1 MRRFGLF
8 LLLLLSPVTPAVPG
22 GGDDH
27 DHGPSEITVE
37 AQIPRLESAGS
48 ELELV
53 ATAEGRKL
61 TLYLDRLDTNEPV
74 TDAKIEISGE
84 GIPSQLALSLGEGVF
99 GIEADWVETP
109 GAKALTFV
117 VTADGA
123 TDLLNGTLEVGASAG
138 EAAGAPARFGFLA
151 RPQLWIFGVLAVLL
165 GFLLSFAFRP
175 MRLPADDTGEVDEA
189 EAAPP
194 PRLSVVRRK
203 RSQVG
208 PAALIFC
215 MLLSGAAVAGGDHDH
230 AHDVPDTRLGG
241 NVPHTF
247 PDGDVFLPKP
257 SQRLLRVR
265 TTPVT
270 QSETRPGTE
279 LVGTVIADP
288 SSEGRVQAPMD
299 GSIALANDK
308 VLFVGE
314 TVKAGDLLAL
324 LAPTMPVYERGY
336 LEQLAADVEGKLGIV
351 EQRLHRLRNI
361 SDGYVAQREIDDT
374 LTELE
379 ALREQ
384 KRVLAPKSQQK
395 IELRAPVDGTI
406 SVSNVRP
413 GQVVNTR
420 DTLFEIVDPEKLWIE
435 AVGLPGQDHV
445 AIVAAHSILG
455 DGRKVPLTYLGRSP
469 ALRNQARPIFFKID
483 AEPEAFAIGAAV
495 KVVVQ
500 GGEALKGFAIPEA
513 AVVRGAAGLPQIWQ
527 KVGAERFKP
536 IPVTVVPLDGAN
548 VLVTAGL
555 EADSRVVVEGAEF
568 INQVR

>member
-1 MRRFGLF
+1 VGPLILVFC
-8 LLLLLSPVTPAVPG
+8 LLLS
-22 GGDDH
+22 
-27 DHGPSEITVE
+27 S
-37 AQIPRLESAGS
+37 
-48 ELELV
+48 
-53 ATAEGRKL
+53 
-61 TLYLDRLDTNEPV
+61 
-74 TDAKIEISGE
+74 
-84 GIPSQLALSLGEGVF
+84 
-99 GIEADWVETP
+99 
-109 GAKALTFV
+109 
-117 VTADGA
+117 
-123 TDLLNGTLEVGASAG
+123 
-138 EAAGAPARFGFLA
+138 
-151 RPQLWIFGVLAVLL
+151 
-165 GFLLSFAFRP
+165 
-175 MRLPADDTGEVDEA
+175 
-189 EAAPP
+189 
-194 PRLSVVRRK
+194 
-203 RSQVG
+203 
-208 PAALIFC
+208 
-215 MLLSGAAVAGGDHDH
+215 AAVAGGDHDH
-230 AHDVPDTRLGG
+230 THDVPDSRRLGG
-241 NVPHTF
+241 NVPRTF

-265 TTPVT
+265 TTPAA

-288 SSEGRVQAPMD
+288 STEGRVQAPMD

-308 VLFVGE
+308 VSFVGE

-336 LEQLAADVEGKLGIV
+336 LEQLAADVEGKLRIA

-384 KRVLAPKSQQK
+384 KRVLAPKSEQK
-395 IELRAPVDGTI
+395 LELRAPVDGVI

-445 AIVAAHSILG
+445 AIVAAHAVLG

-469 ALRNQARPIFFKID
+469 ALRNHARPIFFTID

-495 KVVVQ
+495 KIVVQ
-500 GGEALKGFAIPEA
+500 SGEALTGYAIPEA
-513 AVVRGAAGLPQIWQ
+513 AVMRGPAGLPQIWE

-536 IPVTVVPLDGAN
+536 VPVRVVPLDGAN

-555 EADSRVVVEGAEF
+555 EAGSRVVVEGAEF